1 MGPSNPLPNCPT
13 PTPGP
18 LYLQISQLGGQ
29 QRRNWVES
37 SELAHLPGRGVQ
49 ISRFA
54 RNASLYRPGAARG
67 WERGGGPGGRGGI
80 EGEGP
85 MPLPLQRPLQGPGS
99 AASVPALGRTC
110 GRVGSGARAGRE
122 RRGLQSSPQKPWG
135 QVSHPSSPLWDS
147 HRNSDSQRK
156 RSSGQSLEGMLE
168 NGFAGSARCTDFNR
182 FFPTEDVC
190 LCVCGGV

>member
-18 LYLQISQLGGQ
+18 PYLQISQLGGQ

-67 WERGGGPGGRGGI
+67 WERGGGPGGRGGYR
-80 EGEGP
+80 GGGSHAAP
-85 MPLPLQRPLQGPGS
+85 SAAPPAGPGKRGVCAGPRAHLRPRGERGARRAGAQG
-99 AASVPALGRTC
+99 AAELPAEALGAGVSPLFPALG
-110 GRVGSGARAGRE
+110 
-122 RRGLQSSPQKPWG
+122 QSPK
-135 QVSHPSSPLWDS
+135 L
-147 HRNSDSQRK
+147 
-156 RSSGQSLEGMLE
+156 
-168 NGFAGSARCTDFNR
+168 
-182 FFPTEDVC
+182 
-190 LCVCGGV
+190 